1 MSDVHPTFNLLRQPW
16 ISCSMLD
23 GSLTELS
30 LWDIFERRFE
40 VRRLAGE
47 LPTQDYAILRIL
59 LAILYRAIPSL
70 KQDDM
75 VSIWQ
80 QYSSEPEKLWAVVS
94 HYLEVVEDSF
104 QLFDAEAPFMQVA
117 DLRTK
122 SEKYDG
128 VSRLIADVP
137 SGHQYFTTRAGRGLE
152 SLSFAE
158 AARWLIHVNAFDFS
172 GIKSGAIG
180 DDRVKGGKGYP
191 IGTGW
196 VGSTGGVYFEGSNL
210 GETLLLNLDL
220 ETASSQQGS
229 EDIPVWERPPLG
241 PGEERSGQKPGG
253 PSDALTW
260 PSRRV
265 RLFPR
270 DGRVVE
276 VMVSNGDKLAPQD
289 MLTDPYTAY
298 RYSKPQSVKLK
309 KDAVYM
315 PKEHDAER
323 TLWRGIASL
332 LVQGTS
338 SATDENGTV
347 LLLPPKV
354 SEWVAL
360 LANNRAL
367 DPKKVLNARLVGMIY
382 GTQSS
387 VVSEIIDESLPLH
400 LNLLASTSVEV
411 SEAVKTAV
419 AETDQAIWAL
429 GSFAGELSVAAGGD
443 PEPPREGI
451 RQRAFFA
458 VEESFRAWVL
468 GLRGEEEPEAVRE
481 AWNLQARQILQEL
494 IAAEV
499 SFAST
504 AAVIG
509 RYVDGRLISAATAEN
524 RITYKLRL
532 HLPLKA
538 EIEAA
543 RARALAGANSTS
555 KGV

>member
-1 MSDVHPTFNLLRQPW
+1 MSDVHPTFSLVRDPW

-30 LWDIFERRFE
+30 LWDIFERRSE

-47 LPTQDYAILRIL
+47 LPTQDYAVLRLL
-59 LAILYRAIPSL
+59 LAILYRAIPVF
-70 KQDDM
+70 KRENM

-80 QYSSEPEKLWAVVS
+80 QYSSEPETLWAVAS
-94 HYLEVVEDSF
+94 HYLQAVEDSF
-104 QLFDAEAPFMQVA
+104 QLFDGEEPFMQVA
-117 DLRTK
+117 DLSTQ

-137 SGHQYFTTRAGRGLE
+137 SGHQYFTTRAGRGLD

-180 DDRVKGGKGYP
+180 DVRVKGGKGYP

-220 ETASSQQGS
+220 QTASSQQGS

-276 VMVSNGDKLAPQD
+276 VMVSNGDKLAPQN
-289 MLTDPYTAY
+289 MLADAYTAY
-298 RYSKPQSVKLK
+298 RYSKPQSAKFK
-309 KDAVYM
+309 EATYM

-323 TLWRGIASL
+323 TLWRGISSL
-332 LVQGTS
+332 LIQGTS
-338 SATDENGTV
+338 SATDENGIV
-347 LLLPPKV
+347 QLLPPKV
-354 SEWVAL
+354 TEWVAL
-360 LANNRAL
+360 LANNRVL
-367 DPKKVLNARLVGMIY
+367 DPQAVLNARLVGMIY

-387 VVSEIIDESLPLH
+387 VVSEIIDESLPMH
-400 LNLLASTSVEV
+400 LSLLASASAEV

-419 AETDQAIWAL
+419 AETDHAIWAL

-458 VEESFRAWVL
+458 VEEPFRAWVL

-481 AWNLQARQILQEL
+481 AWNLKARQILQEL

-524 RITYKLRL
+524 RIAYKLRL

-538 EIEAA
+538 EIEGA
-543 RARALAGANSTS
+543 RARALADANSTS